1 MEGGKVRECKS
12 NNSILKK
19 MCCAPL
25 NNIIPTTILTTR
37 ETDLNE
43 RLNNKRGE
51 RESHRKKERTTERE
65 RERGARRAVNFGSFT
80 AVGTL

>member
-1 MEGGKVRECKS
+1 MRECKS

-43 RLNNKRGE
+43 GLNNKRARGGGDGE
-51 RESHRKKERTTERE
+51 QEKERKTTERE
-65 RERGARRAVNFGSFT
+65 RERGVRRAVNFGSFT